1 MSYEIYCD
9 ETMPDLLQSQKS
21 QFRFLLIGGL
31 WVASDHRE
39 RIKLDVTGLRKKYSV
54 WGEMKW
60 RKISPAN
67 RDFYFELVNLFHS
80 YNSNIRFR
88 CIVIDSSK
96 VDAELFHDGDDE
108 LGFYKFYYQ
117 LIHHWILRREKYSI
131 FCDLKTN
138 KSNRRLVDLRTCL
151 VNANKESEIANVQ
164 SLRSKEVVLLQLV
177 DVLLGAVQS
186 RYNNSE
192 ITGVAKNEIATR
204 IEELF
209 FCKRKICASPWWEQ
223 KFNVFQLNMRG
234 G

>member
-1 MSYEIYCD
+1 M
-9 ETMPDLLQSQKS
+9 
-21 QFRFLLIGGL
+21 
-31 WVASDHRE
+31 
-39 RIKLDVTGLRKKYSV
+39 
-54 WGEMKW
+54 
-60 RKISPAN
+60 
-67 RDFYFELVNLFHS
+67 
-80 YNSNIRFR
+80 
-88 CIVIDSSK
+88 
-96 VDAELFHDGDDE
+96 
-108 LGFYKFYYQ
+108 
-117 LIHHWILRREKYSI
+117 
-131 FCDLKTN
+131 
-138 KSNRRLVDLRTCL
+138 